1 MPLIASAGF
10 PLIGFGL
17 IYDAALVA
25 VGAAVLV
32 VGLYLWVLEPA
43 TEE

>member
-1 MPLIASAGF
+1 MPLIAAAGF
-10 PLIGFGL
+10 PFIGLGL

-25 VGAAVLV
+25 VGAAITV

>member
-1 MPLIASAGF
+1 MPLIAAAGF